1 MVNGMKNLTNHSM
14 VTYGEYLELRKHS
27 DDFWEFIDGVVYMSP
42 SPSTKHQRISMR
54 LSIQLG
60 NLLAGKEC
68 EVMAA
73 PYDIVLSD
81 KENEE
86 KVVIPDLSVI
96 CDPSGFDENRYV
108 GIPDMIIE
116 IVSPSNQAHDIVFKL
131 NLYQKYKVKEYWIV
145 NPLQHYVQVFTM
157 NNESLYEILANEKS
171 GTIASQVVPG
181 FVLNVDEVLR

>member
-1 MVNGMKNLTNHSM
+1 MKNLPNNFSA
-14 VTYGEYLELRKHS
+14 TYKEYLDLRKQS
-27 DDFWEFIDGVVYMSP
+27 DDVWEYVDGVIYMSP

-54 LSIQLG
+54 LSVQLG
-60 NLLAGKEC
+60 GLLMDTDC

-96 CDPSGFDENRYV
+96 CDPSGFDEQRYV
-108 GIPDMIIE
+108 GIPNLIIE

-131 NLYQKYKVKEYWIV
+131 NLYQKYKVKEYWII
-145 NPLQHYVQVFTM
+145 NPLQHYVQVFTL
-157 NNESLYEILANEKS
+157 NDDGQYEILANEKS
-171 GTIASQVVPG
+171 GTITSLVIPD
-181 FVLNVDEVLR
+181 FTLNIDEIFN

>member
-1 MVNGMKNLTNHSM
+1 MKLPQEP
-14 VTYGEYLELRKHS
+14 VATYEDYLEMRKES
-27 DDFWEFIDGVVYMSP
+27 DQLLEYIDGIIYMSP

-54 LSIQLG
+54 LSVQLG
-60 NLLAGKEC
+60 SLLMGTDC

-96 CDPSGFDENRYV
+96 CDPSGFDDQRYV
-108 GIPDMIIE
+108 GIPNLIIE

-131 NLYQKYKVKEYWIV
+131 NLYQKYKVKEYWII
-145 NPLQHYVQVFTM
+145 NPLQHYVQVFTL
-157 NNESLYEILANEKS
+157 NEDGQYEILANEKS
-171 GTIASQVVPG
+171 GTITSLAIPD
-181 FVLNVDEVLR
+181 FTLTVDEIFN